1 MKTTP
6 ASNAPVKAGATPRQ
20 LLAKIALAKKK
31 ADTAER
37 TAAAAKAVFKK
48 VRKTHKQAKKSA
60 KEARRELKALKK
72 SLLAAKVA
80 AARTKSAKAR
90 KPVRARKPAPTPAAL
105 EPVAEASVPPP
116 PLSQPVQTDTTSPS
130 A

>member
-6 ASNAPVKAGATPRQ
+6 ASHAPVKVGASPRQ
-20 LLAKIALAKKK
+20 LLAKISTAKKK

-37 TAAAAKAVFKK
+37 TASAAKAVYKK

-72 SLLAAKVA
+72 ALLAAKAA

-90 KPVRARKPAPTPAAL
+90 KPVRVRKPAPIPVAV
-105 EPVAEASVPPP
+105 EPVVETGVAPP